1 MKSRYLSILLGI
13 SLCLGLQP
21 IAFSAVKTGDSCKK
35 LGSTSISNG
44 LQFTCIAKGK
54 KNVWSKG
61 IKVSKKTEAPT
72 KVVEEP
78 IVKRSL
84 SENWQA
90 TGSQALSGFTQ
101 VYPLQSRAHPELEIL
116 WKISNSVKPEI
127 VNEIQRQYMYSVNF
141 WSAYT
146 GHQGVL
152 QVILGNL
159 DDIDFVCQMR
169 NSYLLMQD
177 SRCISNFRT
186 DKSRTWDA
194 HTTQLNGKATDFY
207 FISNPETLSEK
218 SFLPRVA
225 HEFFHNVQYAQ
236 TQKYKFILP
245 CWAEEA
251 GAEYFGALVASEG
264 NPEKFLEMRFRS
276 IQAPMGTIPR
286 SQLTQKDWKAWLQ
299 MTDMT
304 SMVEGQGGWG
314 CESVQM
320 EGIYH
325 YGLLATEYLHQK
337 LGIKG
342 VLALYRDAGE
352 LGWTVAIEK
361 SFGMSKSA
369 AYDEIALY
377 MSNEYRITMAQN
389 IIRR

>member
-1 MKSRYLSILLGI
+1 M
-13 SLCLGLQP
+13 QP
-21 IAFSAVKTGDSCKK
+21 EAVAAVKAGDSCKK
-35 LGSTSISNG
+35 IGSTSVSKG
-44 LQFTCIAKGK
+44 LKFTCVAKGK
-54 KNVWSKG
+54 KNVWNKG
-61 IKVSKKTEAPT
+61 IKVSKPIEAASKT
-72 KVVEEP
+72 VEEP
-78 IVKRSL
+78 IVQKTF
-84 SENWQA
+84 SEIWQD
-90 TGSQALSGFTQ
+90 TGSKALVGFAE
-101 VYPLQSRAHPELEIL
+101 VYPLQSKTYPELEIL
-116 WKISNSVKPEI
+116 WKVSNSVKPEI
-127 VNEIQRQYMYSVNF
+127 SIEIQRQYRNSLNF

-152 QVILGNL
+152 QVIIGNL
-159 DDIDFVCQMR
+159 DDIDFICQQR
-169 NSYLLMQD
+169 STYLMMQD
-177 SRCISNFRT
+177 ARCRSNFRT

-194 HTTQLNGKATDFY
+194 HTTQFNGKATDFY

-236 TQKYKFILP
+236 TQRYKFLLP

-251 GAEYFGALVASEG
+251 GAEYFGDLVASEG

-276 IQAPMGTIPR
+276 IAAPMGIIPK
-286 SQLTQKDWKAWLQ
+286 SQSTQKDWKAWLL

-304 SMVEGQGGWG
+304 SMADGQGGWG

-325 YGLLATEYLHQK
+325 YGLLATEYLHHK
-337 LGIKG
+337 FGVKG
-342 VLALYRDAGE
+342 LLTLYRDAGN
-352 LGWTVAIEK
+352 LGWNAAIEK

-377 MSNEYRITMAQN
+377 MSNEYRVTMAQTL
-389 IIRR
+389 IRR